1 MVRRPQLSTLFPYTT
16 LFRSLFEEVASEGHG
31 LGADIGAVADELAID
46 RGGLG
51 LPVQPAALDVG
62 IGEVLEDVGV
72 LEELC
77 PPADLDAFDVGQA
90 GPGGQ
95 PRHEVR
101 AGVLAAGG
109 LAVDDLDA
117 GVLLLVLGVE
127 LFVAELVEGGDG
139 QLDIACFA
147 APSAAAGT

>member
-95 PRHEVR
+95 PGHQVR
-101 AGVLAAGG
+101 SEEHTP
-109 LAVDDLDA
+109 
-117 GVLLLVLGVE
+117 E
-127 LFVAELVEGGDG
+127 LQSRGHL
-139 QLDIACFA
+139 
-147 APSAAAGT
+147 